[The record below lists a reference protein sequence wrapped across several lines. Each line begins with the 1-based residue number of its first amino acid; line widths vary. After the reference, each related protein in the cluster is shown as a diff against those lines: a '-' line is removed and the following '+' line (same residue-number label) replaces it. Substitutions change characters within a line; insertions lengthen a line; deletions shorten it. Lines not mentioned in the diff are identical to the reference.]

1 MRVVLSI
8 FVFLIVLIAA
18 DYVATG
24 GLYTARTAVL
34 VTHAVDDI
42 LN

>member
-8 FVFLIVLIAA
+8 FLFLIVLIAA

-24 GLYTARTAVL
+24 GFYTARTAVL
-34 VTHAVDDI
+34 VTRAFDDI

>member
-8 FVFLIVLIAA
+8 FIFLIVLIAA

-24 GLYTARTAVL
+24 GFYTAQAAVL
-34 VTHAVDDI
+34 VARV
-42 LN
+42 LNDMLN

>member
-8 FVFLIVLIAA
+8 FAFLIVLIAA

-24 GLYTARTAVL
+24 GFYTAGAAVL
-34 VTHAVDDI
+34 VSRT
-42 LN
+42 LNDLLN